1 MQTPDSEN
9 TIRKK
14 YNRYTKKELITMII
28 AREMLISKYRSDKK
42 VHKRIFKSGS
52 LDIPYYYST
61 Y

>member
-1 MQTPDSEN
+1 MKLLKQQKTMQTPDSEN

-42 VHKRIFKSGS
+42 VHKRIF
-52 LDIPYYYST
+52 
-61 Y
+61 